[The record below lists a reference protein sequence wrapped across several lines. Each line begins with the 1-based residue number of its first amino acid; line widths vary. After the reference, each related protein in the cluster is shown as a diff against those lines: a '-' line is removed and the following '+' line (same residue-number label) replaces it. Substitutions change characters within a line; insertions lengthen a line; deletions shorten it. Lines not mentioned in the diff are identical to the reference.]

1 MRVFRLA
8 LKEKKRKKKK
18 TQIGEQFSGPN
29 EQNKE
34 LIRAQ
39 VQT

>member
-8 LKEKKRKKKK
+8 LKEKKRKKK